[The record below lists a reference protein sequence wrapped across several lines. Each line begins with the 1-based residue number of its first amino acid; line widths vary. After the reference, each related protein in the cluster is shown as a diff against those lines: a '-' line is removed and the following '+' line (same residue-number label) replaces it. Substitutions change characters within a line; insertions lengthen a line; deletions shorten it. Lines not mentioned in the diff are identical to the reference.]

1 MLPNADWAWPMVTEP
16 FLIMRKQVDWS
27 LLQSGWTIPVD
38 FHHRVMTDNEG
49 DKMNPGDKRSVV
61 LLIGGHPFSAV
72 LTCVRRPQGPPHI
85 LQVRYDRNHE
95 LRDVLSTVFWT
106 SRTCL
111 ELDRARLRRE
121 LGPDAKIFAEV
132 PPSSAEFVE
141 WRSTGVPFCYQVD
154 LIPCRLRA
162 SDRVVPILAGLG
174 ESHVEAV
181 LQEDS
186 EERFANWLRAIQ
198 SLAPTEDTEVV
209 RCLQYGRRYVNLA
222 RRLLG
227 QLYGQTC
234 QLCGGKTH
242 RSIGDMVNITHHIS
256 PVTTSMDN
264 RVSNLILICP
274 THHAMLHAADFTFE
288 QAQLRFASPRAGILE
303 IAANR
308 HLQRCASG

>member
-1 MLPNADWAWPMVTEP
+1 MLSNADWTWPMVTAP
-16 FLIMRKQVDWS
+16 CLIMRKQVDWS

-38 FHHRVMTDNEG
+38 LHHRVMAENEG
-49 DKMNPGDKRSVV
+49 DQMNPGDKRSVV
-61 LLIGGHPFSAV
+61 LLIGSHPFSAV
-72 LTCVRRPQGPPHI
+72 LACVRRPQGPPHI

-95 LRDVLSTVFWT
+95 IRQVLSTVFWT
-106 SRTCL
+106 SRTWL
-111 ELDRARLRRE
+111 ELERTRLRKE
-121 LGPDAKIFAEV
+121 LGPDRRIFAEV

-141 WRSTGVPFCYQVD
+141 WRSTGVPFCYKVD
-154 LIPCRLRA
+154 LMPCRLRA

-198 SLAPTEDTEVV
+198 SLAPMEGTEVV
-209 RCLQYGRRYVNLA
+209 RCLQYGRRYVSLA
-222 RRLLG
+222 RHLLG

-234 QLCGGKTH
+234 QLCGRKTY
-242 RSIGDMVNITHHIS
+242 RSIGDMVNTTHHID

-274 THHAMLHAADFTFE
+274 THHAMIHAADFTFE
-288 QAQLRFASPRAGILE
+288 QAQLRFVSPRAGTLE
-303 IAANR
+303 IAVNG
-308 HLQRCASG
+308 HLQRSVSG

>member
-1 MLPNADWAWPMVTEP
+1 MLPSVDWTWPMATEP
-16 FLIMRKQVDWS
+16 GLVMRKQVDWS

-38 FHHRVMTDNEG
+38 LHHRVMAENEG
-49 DKMNPGDKRSVV
+49 RHMNPGDKRSVV

-72 LTCVRRPQGPPHI
+72 LACVRRPQGPPHI
-85 LQVRYDRNHE
+85 LQVRYDRNHD
-95 LRDVLSTVFWT
+95 LRQVLSTVFWT
-106 SRTCL
+106 SRTWL
-111 ELDRARLRRE
+111 ELERTRLRRE
-121 LGPDAKIFAEV
+121 LGLDAKIFAEV

-154 LIPCRLRA
+154 LIPCRLRVT
-162 SDRVVPILAGLG
+162 DRVVPILAGLG

-198 SLAPTEDTEVV
+198 SLAQAEDTDAV
-209 RCLQYGRRYVNLA
+209 RFLQYGRRYVSLA
-222 RRLLG
+222 RHLLG

-308 HLQRCASG
+308 HLQRSLSG